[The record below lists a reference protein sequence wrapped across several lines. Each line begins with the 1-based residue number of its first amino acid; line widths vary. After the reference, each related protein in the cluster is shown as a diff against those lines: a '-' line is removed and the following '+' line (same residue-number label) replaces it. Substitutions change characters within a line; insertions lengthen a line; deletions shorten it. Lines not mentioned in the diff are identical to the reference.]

1 MNTSSVVDSAAGAEG
16 LAQRDAK
23 AIASLDIHELAR
35 LPQAEI
41 DAAVAE
47 LHAIDERHAE
57 RLAEFEAARQDVDK
71 GHRLL
76 VDKARAKVDA
86 EMAAKYKPT
95 KISKNGP
102 DTVLTFRSAKQALA
116 YSREYDARLESV
128 LAPLREDYGTALSS
142 LSSLEEYRAS
152 YEEEEA
158 VRGRIHRR
166 RIAVLAERGLPFL
179 STHIEHGERWLAQ
192 RPGRTGSVTPTA
204 GDLWLGTA
212 AEPVSVS
219 EDVAQVTQGLEL
231 LRDAYGRVR
240 TCEHV
245 QRIALFDRDEPEKY
259 CATCESRLVTV
270 HARFCSAKCAKAYPR
285 REEMEKY
292 QRLPGIRCAVC
303 RRTHTGGAAVPP
315 ARVVPLD
322 DDVTCWGRGLDGSG
336 VPRDLVPQ
344 GVDGDGVPYPP
355 APVLWDAMRS
365 ERGGRIPVCSA
376 VCWAWLV
383 VDQDEPPSFDD
394 VVYYATGCNGNGNGV
409 AVASKAVPM
418 TSTERSRLHRERKR
432 LALTEGGA

>member
-23 AIASLDIHELAR
+23 AIATLDIHELAR

-158 VRGRIHRR
+158 VRGRIHDRLRAGRYTAEHRHRLRR
-166 RIAVLAERGLPFL
+166 RSDA
-179 STHIEHGERWLAQ
+179 H
-192 RPGRTGSVTPTA
+192 A
-204 GDLWLGTA
+204 GA
-212 AEPVSVS
+212 
-219 EDVAQVTQGLEL
+219 
-231 LRDAYGRVR
+231 
-240 TCEHV
+240 
-245 QRIALFDRDEPEKY
+245 
-259 CATCESRLVTV
+259 
-270 HARFCSAKCAKAYPR
+270 PR
-285 REEMEKY
+285 RA
-292 QRLPGIRCAVC
+292 RA
-303 RRTHTGGAAVPP
+303 GAAIGHSDQT
-315 ARVVPLD
+315 AR
-322 DDVTCWGRGLDGSG
+322 R
-336 VPRDLVPQ
+336 RRAF
-344 GVDGDGVPYPP
+344 GDG
-355 APVLWDAMRS
+355 RHGK
-365 ERGGRIPVCSA
+365 RGRCRI
-376 VCWAWLV
+376 
-383 VDQDEPPSFDD
+383 F
-394 VVYYATGCNGNGNGV
+394 
-409 AVASKAVPM
+409 
-418 TSTERSRLHRERKR
+418 
-432 LALTEGGA
+432 